1 MYPVGKVRYDV
12 LLQAANNEDN
22 FIRLPTKYRNSI
34 NFHFFITVFIVPM
47 PETITTLFQS
57 RHIVFPIDIYYA
69 LLTGYRPTHTSAPP
83 PLTHSQCYLPF
94 IYLLFIALFVLVQ
107 HIRLSNY
114 ALSGLK
120 YCEQF
125 LVFILQ

>member
-12 LLQAANNEDN
+12 VLQAANNEDN
-22 FIRLPTKYRNSI
+22 FIWLPTKYRNSI
-34 NFHFFITVFIVPM
+34 NFHFFYYFFYCSYARNN
-47 PETITTLFQS
+47 TITTVFQS

-69 LLTGYRPTHTSAPP
+69 LLTGYRPTQPLP

-94 IYLLFIALFVLVQ
+94 IYLLFIALFVMVQ

-114 ALSGLK
+114 VLSGLK

>member
-12 LLQAANNEDN
+12 VLQAANNEDN

-34 NFHFFITVFIVPM
+34 NFHLLLLLFLLFLARNN
-47 PETITTLFQS
+47 TITTLFPS

-83 PLTHSQCYLPF
+83 PSYSLTVLFAFHLFTFHRFVCDGSTHSIIKLRSVWP
-94 IYLLFIALFVLVQ
+94 
-107 HIRLSNY
+107 
-114 ALSGLK
+114 
-120 YCEQF
+120 
-125 LVFILQ
+125 